1 MFDFSLPDAARQIS
15 PRFHKRGYEL
25 GNSTLPS
32 QHAMGRFFPYE
43 PPCRLRRRSHRQP
56 RLRAHR
62 EEWDECHAKLRERIS
77 QCADAGVERVITFC
91 DV

>member
-1 MFDFSLPDAARQIS
+1 VFDFSLPDAARKIS
-15 PRFHKRGYEL
+15 PRFHKRGYEVARL
-25 GNSTLPS
+25 HASVPS
-32 QHAMGRFFPYE
+32 HDGPLFPYE

-77 QCADAGVERVITFC
+77 QCADTGVERVFTFC